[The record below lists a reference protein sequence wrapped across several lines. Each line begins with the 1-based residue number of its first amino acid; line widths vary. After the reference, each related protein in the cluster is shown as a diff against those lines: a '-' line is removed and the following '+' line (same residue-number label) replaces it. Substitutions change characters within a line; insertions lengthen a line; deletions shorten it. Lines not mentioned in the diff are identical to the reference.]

1 LRLLVQQSDSKHA
14 IFDHKL
20 QQFTAKFDGNPLVVT
35 NSNIMTSDLS
45 VYDVEEGELLF
56 KSSLF
61 TSDEELRDSEVFG
74 FHETYNSHYFDGYYA
89 ASLATQEKISDS
101 FAASLPLES
110 LRSRLIEKPTSIDLV
125 AIKREYIEE
134 YEGPVGRKKLVLK
147 QNVLPALV
155 WSTVIWIPQGIT
167 RHYVQHADRLFI
179 AACYSLSLEYQHL
192 ERRQLINGVYERE
205 HSDELEMNEQ
215 LHRLVV
221 YSLDAQTGAKKWL
234 SEMLV
239 PKNEQL
245 NHFSLKSGCLFLC
258 LKDANI
264 TRQVVLSAMSGVIQ
278 SSQHLQCK

>member
-1 LRLLVQQSDSKHA
+1 
-14 IFDHKL
+14 
-20 QQFTAKFDGNPLVVT
+20 
-35 NSNIMTSDLS
+35 
-45 VYDVEEGELLF
+45 
-56 KSSLF
+56 
-61 TSDEELRDSEVFG
+61 
-74 FHETYNSHYFDGYYA
+74 
-89 ASLATQEKISDS
+89 
-101 FAASLPLES
+101 
-110 LRSRLIEKPTSIDLV
+110 
-125 AIKREYIEE
+125 
-134 YEGPVGRKKLVLK
+134 
-147 QNVLPALV
+147 
-155 WSTVIWIPQGIT
+155 
-167 RHYVQHADRLFI
+167 
-179 AACYSLSLEYQHL
+179 
-192 ERRQLINGVYERE
+192 LINGVYERE